1 MEGSD
6 SASHSHLHDR
16 HVGRLCVLAAALLWS
31 SCGLFARAPIFDD
44 WPETQRG
51 LLFAFWRA
59 AFAALVLLPTVR
71 RPRFR
76 PMLVPL
82 GLCFTLM
89 NVTYL
94 SAIILT
100 TPANAIWLQAA
111 APWWVFLFSVVVFR
125 EPVIRRDLVPLAFGM
140 AGVGTILACEIF
152 AHPGQNLAGIACG
165 VASGITYG
173 GVVFFMGKLNTENAS
188 WLVALNH
195 AIAAAVMF
203 PFVVYL
209 GLWPSPAQLLVL
221 AAFGALQMALPYLLL
236 IHGLRSIRAQ
246 EAVSIGLI
254 EPVLMPLWT
263 FLIWGVTA
271 AWWTVLGGAFILT
284 GLLYRYVFLDL
295 RERGWKA
302 TGQPPKLGH

>member
-1 MEGSD
+1 M
-6 SASHSHLHDR
+6 
-16 HVGRLCVLAAALLWS
+16 
-31 SCGLFARAPIFDD
+31 FARAPIFDD
-44 WPETQRG
+44 WPETHRG
-51 LLFAFWRA
+51 IMFAFWRA

-94 SAIILT
+94 SAVILT

-111 APWWVFLFSVVVFR
+111 SPWWVFLFSVVVFR
-125 EPVIRRDLVPLAFGM
+125 EPIVRRDLIPLAFGM
-140 AGVGTILACEIF
+140 AGVGTILACELL
-152 AHPGQNLAGIACG
+152 AHPGQNLTGIACG

-188 WLVALNH
+188 WIVALNH
-195 AIAAAVMF
+195 SIAAAAMF
-203 PFVVYL
+203 PWVVYL
-209 GLWPSPAQLLVL
+209 GLWPSLPQLVVL
-221 AAFGALQMALPYLLL
+221 AAFGILQMAVPYLLL
-236 IHGLRSIRAQ
+236 IRGLRSIRAQ

-263 FLIWGVTA
+263 FLIWGVTVD
-271 AWWTVLGGAFILT
+271 WWTGVGGTLILI

-295 RERGWKA
+295 RERGWKG

>member
-1 MEGSD
+1 M
-6 SASHSHLHDR
+6 
-16 HVGRLCVLAAALLWS
+16 
-31 SCGLFARAPIFDD
+31 FARAPIFDD

-82 GLCFTLM
+82 AICFTLM

-94 SAIILT
+94 SAMILT
-100 TPANAIWLQAA
+100 TPANAIWLQSA
-111 APWWVFLFSVVVFR
+111 APWWVFLISVAVFR
-125 EPVIRRDLVPLAFGM
+125 EPVVRRDLIPLAVGM
-140 AGVGTILACEIF
+140 AGVGTILACEILTR
-152 AHPGQNLAGIACG
+152 PGQNLAGIACG
-165 VASGITYG
+165 LASGVAYG
-173 GVVFFMGKLNTENAS
+173 GVVFFMGRLNAENAS

-195 AIAAAVMF
+195 AVAAAAMF
-203 PFVVYL
+203 PLVLYY
-209 GLWPSPAQLLVL
+209 GLWPSPVQLLVL
-221 AAFGALQMALPYLLL
+221 AAFGVLQMALPYLLL
-236 IHGLRSIRAQ
+236 IRGLRSIRAQ

-271 AWWTVLGGAFILT
+271 AWWTILGGALILT
-284 GLLYRYVFLDL
+284 GLLFRYLLLDL
-295 RERGWKA
+295 RQRAWKSSA
-302 TGQPPKLGH
+302 HPTKLGH

>member
-1 MEGSD
+1 MT
-6 SASHSHLHDR
+6 SHSSHANPSRLA
-16 HVGRLCVLAAALLWS
+16 GRLYVLGAALMWS

-44 WPETQRG
+44 WPAAQRG
-51 LLFAFWRA
+51 LMLAFWRA

-82 GLCFTLM
+82 AVCFTLM

-111 APWWVFLFSVVVFR
+111 SPWWVFLFSVVIFR
-125 EPVIRRDLVPLAFGM
+125 EPVVRRDLIPLAFGM
-140 AGVGTILACEIF
+140 AGVGAILVCEI
-152 AHPGQNLAGIACG
+152 AHHPGQNLAGIACG

-195 AIAAAVMF
+195 AIAATALF
-203 PFVVYL
+203 PLVVYF
-209 GLWPSPAQLLVL
+209 GLWPSPFQLLVL
-221 AAFGALQMALPYLLL
+221 AAFATLQMAVPYLLL
-236 IHGLRSIRAQ
+236 IRGLRSIRAQ
-246 EAVSIGLI
+246 EAVSIGLV

-263 FLIWGVTA
+263 FLIWGIA
-271 AWWTVLGGAFILT
+271 ADWWTVVGGALILT

-295 RERGWKA
+295 RERGWRA
-302 TGQPPKLGH
+302 TGQPPKMGH

>member
-1 MEGSD
+1 MDVPSH
-6 SASHSHLHDR
+6 HSHPSRLA
-16 HVGRLCVLAAALLWS
+16 GRLYVLGAALMWS
-31 SCGLFARAPIFDD
+31 SCGLFARAPVFDD
-44 WPETQRG
+44 WPATQRG
-51 LLFAFWRA
+51 LMLAFWRA

-76 PMLVPL
+76 PLLVPL
-82 GLCFTLM
+82 GVCFTLM

-111 APWWVFLFSVVVFR
+111 SPWWVFLFSVVIFR
-125 EPVIRRDLVPLAFGM
+125 EPVVRRDLIPLAFGM
-140 AGVGTILACEIF
+140 AGVGVILACEI
-152 AHPGQNLAGIACG
+152 ASHPGQNLAGIACG

-173 GVVFFMGKLNTENAS
+173 GVVFFMGKLNAENAS

-195 AIAAAVMF
+195 AIAAAAMF
-203 PFVVYL
+203 PLVVYF
-209 GLWPSPAQLLVL
+209 GLWPSPFQLLVL
-221 AAFGALQMALPYLLL
+221 AAFGTLQMAVPYLLL
-236 IHGLRSIRAQ
+236 IRGLRSIRAQ

-263 FLIWGVTA
+263 FLIWGIA
-271 AWWTVLGGAFILT
+271 ADWWTVVGGGLILT

-295 RERGWKA
+295 RERGWRGS
-302 TGQPPKLGH
+302 GQPPKMGH